1 METTSQKC
9 PFWLKNTTPR
19 GAELKSVNN
28 DSNITCNSNPV
39 KRWPKSGTD
48 SAKTPKISSELE
60 GIIKIWPELPEH
72 VKKTICTLVSVTR
85 KEKSL

>member
-1 METTSQKC
+1 MQSGQIAS
-9 PFWLKNTTPR
+9 TTPR

-48 SAKTPKISSELE
+48 SAKTHKISPELE
-60 GIIKIWPELPEH
+60 GIIKVWSELPEH
-72 VKKTICTLVSVTR
+72 VKKTIWTLVSVMR
-85 KEKSL
+85 KEKSQ